1 MRCDRATCKYFCHT
15 NPKNN
20 GGTHC
25 CAGCKSNGNHGINC
39 QKVTAPD
46 LVITPRFK
54 LCTQADVNPNLEPRI
69 VPHASNRSWFTATE
83 MATIYGFPSP
93 GSQNIVIGVVSFGGG
108 LYGTVTDGVLTD
120 GDVQTYWSSLG
131 IETNNQPKVIIVLVD
146 GASNTPNIND
156 NGATYENALDIETIG
171 ACYPS
176 NKLTIILYL
185 GTPTSTIA
193 SVMAAATT
201 ARTINGTVYRPSIV
215 SCSWGLPEVN
225 APASYLDEANIIM
238 SNAAAAGITIC
249 TATGDYGSN
258 DGVGGTGNYVDFP
271 SSSPNVTAVGGT
283 TLLCKNNI
291 YTTAPDTVET
301 AWTSGGGGVSVK
313 FPKPSWQ
320 SAITAT
326 GRSTPD
332 ICMNAD
338 PNTGV
343 LYRIN
348 GANYILGGTSVS
360 APIAASFFA
369 LINLTT
375 FANPLLYGIAAGS
388 GCFHD
393 IISGT
398 NGGYNAAAGYDQCT
412 GLGSINGANL
422 KNFLNSSY
430 TLTSLNMPLYIGVKY
445 PLLQNPMPMN
455 GMTFSWSSSKPAIAV
470 VDSRGLVTPLTS
482 GSAIITCTASGLGG
496 STSFPI
502 TVLTRVAVTGLAITG
517 PGTSSRSSPVQLSV
531 TYTPSAATNKS
542 VVWSIASGLATVNV
556 NGKVV
561 ASAKGKVIVRC
572 SSQDTP
578 SVSTT
583 KTITFS

>member
-1 MRCDRATCKYFCHT
+1 MRCDRTTCNYLCHT
-15 NPKNN
+15 DPKNN

-25 CAGCKSNGNHGINC
+25 CAGCKSNGVHGTKC
-39 QKVTAPD
+39 QKVTVPD
-46 LVITPRFK
+46 LVITPRVIMS
-54 LCTQADVNPNLEPRI
+54 TQPDVIPDLEPHI
-69 VPHASNRSWFTATE
+69 SPHATGRNWFTGTE
-83 MATIYGFPSP
+83 MAAIYGFPSP
-93 GSQNIVIGVVSFGGG
+93 GSQNIVVGVVSFGGG
-108 LYGTVTDGVLTD
+108 LYGTVTNGVLTG
-120 GDVQTYWSSLG
+120 GDVQAYWTSLG
-131 IETNNQPKVIIVLVD
+131 ITSQPTVLIVPID
-146 GASNTPNIND
+146 GATNTPNVND

-193 SVMAAATT
+193 SVMTAATT
-201 ARTINGTVYRPSIV
+201 ARTINGTVYKPTIV
-215 SCSWGLPEVN
+215 SCSWGLPEVY
-225 APASYLDEANIIM
+225 ATTSYLNEANTVM
-238 SNAAAAGITIC
+238 AAAAAAGITIF

-258 DGVGGTGNYVDFP
+258 NGVGGTGNYVDFP

-283 TLLCKNNI
+283 TLICRTNV
-291 YTTAPDTVET
+291 YTTPPNTIET
-301 AWTSGGGGVSVK
+301 AWSSGGGGVSVK

-343 LYRIN
+343 QYRVN
-348 GANYILGGTSVS
+348 GTNYIFGGTSVS

-388 GCFHD
+388 GCFYD

-398 NGGYNAAAGYDQCT
+398 NGGYNAAAGYDKCT

-430 TLTSLNMPLYIGVKY
+430 TLTSLSMPLYVGVKY
-445 PLLQNPMPMN
+445 SLLQNPRPIS
-455 GMTFSWSSSKPAIAV
+455 GTTFSWSSSNAAIAV
-470 VDSRGLVTPLTS
+470 VDSSGLVTPLAA
-482 GSAIITCTASGLGG
+482 GSATITCTSSGLGG
-496 STSFPI
+496 SATFPI
-502 TVLTRVAVTGLAITG
+502 TVLARVAVSGLTITG
-517 PGTSSRSSPVQLSV
+517 PGTSPRSSPVQLSV
-531 TYTPSAATNKS
+531 SYTPSGATNKS
-542 VVWSIASGLATVNV
+542 VVWSITSGFATVNV
-556 NGKVV
+556 NGRVV
-561 ASAKGKVIVRC
+561 ASATGRVIVRC
-572 SSQDTP
+572 TSQDAPT
-578 SVSTT
+578 VSAT
-583 KTITFS
+583 KTIIFS